1 MCHVKLNH
9 LALSVRDQQRS
20 IEFYARYF
28 GFDPSTARRYPDGV
42 IIVHDSA
49 GFALALGPDDGSDRV
64 PGFPHFGFDLGSP
77 EEARELRARLL
88 ADGIRLVEEEEDTD
102 AYVGFK
108 CLDPD
113 DHVIEVAWESEEAP
127 PSTAPG

>member
-1 MCHVKLNH
+1 VKLNH
-9 LALSVRDQQRS
+9 LALAVRDQQRS

-42 IIVHDSA
+42 VIVSDAH
-49 GFALALGPDDGSDRV
+49 GFALALGPADGPPPE
-64 PGFPHFGFDLGSP
+64 PGFPHFGFDVESP
-77 EEARELRARLL
+77 DEVRKVRARLV
-88 ADGIRLVEEEEDTD
+88 GEGVELVEDEDTE

-113 DHVIEVAWESEEAP
+113 HNVVEVAWEP
-127 PSTAPG
+127 